1 MHEMIGLALGN
12 AISILAGL
20 HANASLARFFAG
32 ESGFCDL
39 DPVRRSRNGSSCS
52 LRQKRQHG
60 RRFSCVPI
68 GRYPYRWLTY
78 YLGGAE
84 RGGPFSVCVADGVA
98 AGKPTECFNPNA
110 AMICAEALSRKEV
123 M

>member
-1 MHEMIGLALGN
+1 MHEMIGLALDN

-20 HANASLARFFAG
+20 HANASLPASSQANP
-32 ESGFCDL
+32 GFDL

-78 YLGGAE
+78 CLRGAE
-84 RGGPFSVCVADGVA
+84 RGAPFSVCVADGVA